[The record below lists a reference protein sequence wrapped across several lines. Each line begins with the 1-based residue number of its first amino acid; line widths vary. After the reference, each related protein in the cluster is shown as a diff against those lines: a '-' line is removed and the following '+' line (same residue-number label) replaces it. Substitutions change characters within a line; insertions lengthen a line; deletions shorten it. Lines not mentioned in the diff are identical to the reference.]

1 MRLKLLAA
9 ALALLPASLAS
20 AQGADAPAVAPKPAA
35 LTADGIPAVP
45 LELAQRTR
53 PYMEFRTAGFAGW
66 NARDRSVLITTRFG
80 DTNQLHR
87 VAAPMGDRQQLS
99 FEVEPVGGRWSPTGD
114 VLVATR
120 DTGGSE
126 FFQIYTLAGGRL
138 TLLTDGRSRNDFNGF
153 SHDGRWIAYT
163 STRRNG
169 TDSDIYV
176 MDPRNPASNRM
187 VAQVQGG
194 GWNVA
199 DFSFDGRSALVINYI
214 SVTKSNPYLLDIAS
228 GLLTPIG
235 DHSRDISYGGA
246 EYAPDGTLWVTSD
259 ENSDFQ
265 RLGRLDPAT
274 GRIEEHAF
282 PSAAAACRTVISDAA
297 GTIWCPE
304 SGPSRLA
311 RFGS

>member
-1 MRLKLLAA
+1 
-9 ALALLPASLAS
+9 
-20 AQGADAPAVAPKPAA
+20 
-35 LTADGIPAVP
+35 
-45 LELAQRTR
+45 
-53 PYMEFRTAGFAGW
+53 
-66 NARDRSVLITTRFG
+66 
-80 DTNQLHR
+80 
-87 VAAPMGDRQQLS
+87 
-99 FEVEPVGGRWSPTGD
+99 
-114 VLVATR
+114 
-120 DTGGSE
+120 
-126 FFQIYTLAGGRL
+126 
-138 TLLTDGRSRNDFNGF
+138 
-153 SHDGRWIAYT
+153 
-163 STRRNG
+163 
-169 TDSDIYV
+169 DIYV

-274 GRIEEHAF
+274 GRFTPVVTNINWD
-282 PSAAAACRTVISDAA
+282 V
-297 GTIWCPE
+297 
-304 SGPSRLA
+304 A
-311 RFGS
+311 RFYVSDDSSTLAIAPN